1 MSNYLNLD
9 VGTPNMYYNEDSQ
22 ENTPTQQST
31 SDALYITSNLNTFYD
46 RMYGYYYQGGIRNIM
61 LNIGL
66 NISIL
71 ITTNLFILYTF
82 AYINW
87 NDIVLNCKHNQDTCQ
102 NISDF
107 IDYSNS
113 VHPMI
118 ILYLIMTS
126 GYTLIYLYI
135 HLNALADY
143 RYISNFYKTIL
154 NIDSEYLN
162 IIKWENVIDKIK
174 TVQDQNK
181 VMIERHDTSKEIN
194 QHSIIGRITQYHNI
208 IISIVNNNILFKGT
222 SISRNILF
230 TQYIENIAS
239 LFIFSTIIDTNN
251 RLIPKE
257 EQVQKIKKHI
267 LKVILVDII
276 FLPFIFMFMMTYYV
290 LKNSKDINNKESMF
304 LNKRW
309 TNYAKWTFK
318 AYNEVNIDFEERM
331 HKSYNYMNQYTNCF
345 PSKAMN
351 CIFYFLRFL
360 LGTFLLFIL
369 CISFIDEGALLE
381 LKFMDFN
388 LLWYFAILTIMTTAL
403 NNLLKND
410 SYKYSKDEVVKNLA
424 KYTYELPPND
434 VVHNYKMY
442 KNYIKHYKTNIE
454 NILYEITSILL
465 SPYILYNN
473 YYQNAEDIL
482 NYVEHNTTYIEK
494 IGSVDNYSN
503 FEKDMNNDN
512 IVLYRKRE
520 KSFVAFKEIYP
531 NWKLEA
537 NDLKNYISELSKYDN
552 GNEFPSMYASEIF
565 STSYSEL

>member
-1 MSNYLNLD
+1 
-9 VGTPNMYYNEDSQ
+9 
-22 ENTPTQQST
+22 
-31 SDALYITSNLNTFYD
+31 
-46 RMYGYYYQGGIRNIM
+46 
-61 LNIGL
+61 
-66 NISIL
+66 
-71 ITTNLFILYTF
+71 
-82 AYINW
+82 
-87 NDIVLNCKHNQDTCQ
+87 
-102 NISDF
+102 
-107 IDYSNS
+107 
-113 VHPMI
+113 
-118 ILYLIMTS
+118 
-126 GYTLIYLYI
+126 
-135 HLNALADY
+135 
-143 RYISNFYKTIL
+143 
-154 NIDSEYLN
+154 
-162 IIKWENVIDKIK
+162 
-174 TVQDQNK
+174 
-181 VMIERHDTSKEIN
+181 
-194 QHSIIGRITQYHNI
+194 
-208 IISIVNNNILFKGT
+208 
-222 SISRNILF
+222 
-230 TQYIENIAS
+230 
-239 LFIFSTIIDTNN
+239 
-251 RLIPKE
+251 
-257 EQVQKIKKHI
+257 
-267 LKVILVDII
+267 
-276 FLPFIFMFMMTYYV
+276 MMTYYV

>member
-1 MSNYLNLD
+1 
-9 VGTPNMYYNEDSQ
+9 
-22 ENTPTQQST
+22 
-31 SDALYITSNLNTFYD
+31 
-46 RMYGYYYQGGIRNIM
+46 
-61 LNIGL
+61 
-66 NISIL
+66 
-71 ITTNLFILYTF
+71 
-82 AYINW
+82 
-87 NDIVLNCKHNQDTCQ
+87 
-102 NISDF
+102 
-107 IDYSNS
+107 
-113 VHPMI
+113 
-118 ILYLIMTS
+118 
-126 GYTLIYLYI
+126 
-135 HLNALADY
+135 
-143 RYISNFYKTIL
+143 
-154 NIDSEYLN
+154 LN

-174 TVQDQNK
+174 TAQDQNRI
-181 VMIERHDTSKEIN
+181 MIERHDTSKEIN

-251 RLIPKE
+251 RLISKE

-276 FLPFIFMFMMTYYV
+276 FLPFIFMFMMTYYI

-318 AYNEVNIDFEERM
+318 SINEVNIDFEERM

-410 SYKYSKDEVVKNLA
+410 SYKYSKDDVVKNLA

-434 VVHNYKMY
+434 VIHNYKMY
-442 KNYIKHYKTNIE
+442 KNFIKHYKTNIG

-482 NYVEHNTTYIEK
+482 NYMEHNTTYVEK

-503 FEKDMNNDN
+503 FEREMTNDN

-531 NWKLEA
+531 DWKLEA
-537 NDLKNYISELSKYDN
+537 NDLKNYLSELSKYDE